1 MNRDRFKDADW
12 FPKGDETVVIGGQ
25 GGIGS
30 WLTLLL
36 SRIGY
41 NLVTYD
47 FDTVEEHNIGG
58 QYFKSSDIGKY
69 KTIAIRDNV
78 MEYANNSITVFNEPI
93 SENTIFSP
101 FMMSAFDNM
110 KARRDLFEIWKQSF
124 EISNHYPIFIDG
136 RLEPEM
142 FQIFCVRPHQAELY
156 EKECLF
162 DDSAVEELSCT
173 FKQTSHT
180 AAMIAGH
187 MTAFFTNHI
196 SNIHN
201 KGDIREIPFL
211 YEYATPFNLTHE
223 LS

>member
-12 FPKGDETVVIGGQ
+12 FPTGKETIVIGGQ

-47 FDTVEEHNIGG
+47 FDTVEAHNIGG
-58 QYFKSSDIGKY
+58 QFFKTTDLGKT
-69 KTIAIRDNV
+69 KGIAVRDNIL
-78 MEYANNSITVFNEPI
+78 EYSNSSITVFTEPI
-93 SENTIFSP
+93 SDNTILSP

-110 KARRDLFEIWKQSF
+110 DARKKLFKLWKQSF
-124 EISNHYPIFIDG
+124 EISKQYPIFIDG

-142 FQIFCVRPHQAELY
+142 FQIFCVKPSQADLY
-156 EKECLF
+156 EEKYLF
-162 DDSAVEELSCT
+162 NDYEVEELSCS

-187 MTAFFTNHI
+187 MTAF
-196 SNIHN
+196 
-201 KGDIREIPFL
+201 
-211 YEYATPFNLTHE
+211 Y
-223 LS
+223 